1 MNDNDF
7 FGQNGTE
14 QNPESG
20 QPVTDNSSQDSS
32 ANTPPQQDFNSW
44 QSYSGSTQENQQ
56 AQSGWNGYFNQP
68 NSQQNGN
75 AQDPGNWQN
84 SSGNAQ
90 PGQQPGYQQTA
101 GQPGN
106 GFQQQNPDGYQNP
119 GSFRQQTPPRQ
130 SNEEYQWTFE
140 DYDQISQSPA
150 GVKAKN
156 SSGLKIFAIVITIV
170 FILTAIAFGGFIV
183 YFTRSNVTNT
193 LEGSSE
199 VSEQIQDGPQLSLNN
214 RPAPD
219 EEDYTDGVLS
229 TEEIAA
235 KVRPS
240 VVGIVA
246 YASTSYPMQSY
257 STGSGIIMSS
267 DGYIITNAHVVN
279 SAAGGIVVVL
289 DNEEEYEAQLVGI
302 DEKTDLAVIKIDAV
316 NLTAADFGNSD
327 ELVVGER
334 IVAIGNPTGLNLAGS
349 VTQGIVS
356 GLERN
361 IQVTDE
367 TTGTVIEM
375 QAIQVDAAINPGNSG
390 GALINKYGQVVG
402 INSSKLSSTQIEGI
416 GFAIPISTAKPIV
429 DDLISYGYV
438 RGRVLLGITYVAI
451 SDVTGAISGYTPG
464 LWVQSVREDLDVYA
478 KGVRAGDVIVKMDD
492 QDVRDSDTV
501 KAIMADKKPGDT
513 IKLEI
518 VRTSVTGKVSTFT
531 VEVELSED
539 KGSSTSTEQQE
550 IPQQGGLQQL
560 PTE

>member
-1 MNDNDF
+1 M
-7 FGQNGTE
+7 
-14 QNPESG
+14 
-20 QPVTDNSSQDSS
+20 
-32 ANTPPQQDFNSW
+32 
-44 QSYSGSTQENQQ
+44 
-56 AQSGWNGYFNQP
+56 
-68 NSQQNGN
+68 
-75 AQDPGNWQN
+75 
-84 SSGNAQ
+84 
-90 PGQQPGYQQTA
+90 
-101 GQPGN
+101 
-106 GFQQQNPDGYQNP
+106 
-119 GSFRQQTPPRQ
+119 
-130 SNEEYQWTFE
+130 EE
-140 DYDQISQSPA
+140 
-150 GVKAKN
+150 
-156 SSGLKIFAIVITIV
+156 
-170 FILTAIAFGGFIV
+170 
-183 YFTRSNVTNT
+183 
-193 LEGSSE
+193 SSE

-219 EEDYTDGVLS
+219 EEEYTDGVLS

-246 YASTSYPMQSY
+246 YESTTYPMQSY

-267 DGYIITNAHVVN
+267 DGYIITNAHVVSN
-279 SAAGGIVVVL
+279 AAGGIVVVL

-302 DEKTDLAVIKIDAV
+302 DEKTDLAVVKIDAE

-334 IVAIGNPTGLNLAGS
+334 IIAIGNPTGLNLAGS

-478 KGVRAGDVIVKMDD
+478 KGVRAGDVIVKMDN

-513 IKLEI
+513 VKLEI

-531 VEVELSED
+531 VEVELAED
-539 KGSSTSTEQQE
+539 KGSSSQQQTQQQE
-550 IPQQGGLQQL
+550 IPQQGGLQQI
-560 PTE
+560 PTD